1 ANPAPKDTNEYHLV
15 NGSVGVENHSVDGTL
30 VAEDEGHPGDDD
42 DAYSVGSRTRIRLSH
57 TDQTKH
63 SRCSGE
69 RLLSPVHNLHLSSR
83 SLYHSAPHSSGACT
97 AENFTETETGLPM
110 CHIDQPTFNGDVFI
124 FDHESTTVNGEKSND
139 ERIGISNSSDPDTGP
154 VRSPTHEHNE
164 LDPSMRCSIKSSEWS
179 DAGAPG
185 FDCDAPRDRLL
196 RLPVEQKFESDL
208 SLLLNEFSVGA
219 DKLARSLVSPSP
231 DKSSIQS
238 NNPATSMVPIDEVGW
253 AVLQRQHE
261 LRMVCA
267 ANHSVLR
274 RLVQAARRDI
284 QRQEIQRRLA
294 IADADVIEAYNK
306 LESYRPLRKPPLK
319 RDRDI
324 AWKALRERRKI
335 LKELEAFDSCSP

>member
-1 ANPAPKDTNEYHLV
+1 
-15 NGSVGVENHSVDGTL
+15 
-30 VAEDEGHPGDDD
+30 
-42 DAYSVGSRTRIRLSH
+42 
-57 TDQTKH
+57 
-63 SRCSGE
+63 
-69 RLLSPVHNLHLSSR
+69 
-83 SLYHSAPHSSGACT
+83 
-97 AENFTETETGLPM
+97 
-110 CHIDQPTFNGDVFI
+110 
-124 FDHESTTVNGEKSND
+124 
-139 ERIGISNSSDPDTGP
+139 
-154 VRSPTHEHNE
+154 
-164 LDPSMRCSIKSSEWS
+164 MRCSIKSSEWS

-294 IADADVIEAYNK
+294 IADADVSVW
-306 LESYRPLRKPPLK
+306 L
-319 RDRDI
+319 
-324 AWKALRERRKI
+324 
-335 LKELEAFDSCSP
+335 